1 MENLARIEALF
12 KTTVIVLWVAPIC
25 AVASALCVYY
35 NSLSLNSASSL
46 NRSETASVD
55 TTRLASN
62 VVDPILRS
70 SQSIEPPDVASPLLM
85 TTPILASRGAND
97 PLADRSSPGAVP
109 ATTRTATSDTDA
121 AASSLHAAT
130 PPLRVA
136 TPPNLAPNP
145 SLLRLASVST
155 RRVLDVLQPV
165 ADTLIPRKDVQVF
178 QDASSSPRAVEKGPA
193 EGISQTA
200 PVLPADVENVAAVQF
215 SEDEHNGQW
224 PRNWPYV
231 WLPVA
236 PGSNVIYSSSGPF
249 IWEVAYVASS
259 KESASTSGGRTQIK
273 IAHAKTIKKRQGA
286 FVANPA
292 KRMNTNEPEGADSSR
307 PGDPLP
313 LSSQL

>member
-1 MENLARIEALF
+1 MEEYFRGIESLF
-12 KTTVIVLWVAPIC
+12 KTSFFVLLVAPIC
-25 AVASALCVYY
+25 AAVSVLGVYH
-35 NSLSLNSASSL
+35 NLQGPNSSLSLIQSDATSL
-46 NRSETASVD
+46 D
-55 TTRLASN
+55 TTRHASDVAN
-62 VVDPILRS
+62 SVLRS
-70 SQSIEPPDVASPLLM
+70 SQSIEPPSVAPPPL
-85 TTPILASRGAND
+85 TTTLEERPSIQT
-97 PLADRSSPGAVP
+97 VH
-109 ATTRTATSDTDA
+109 ATTRTTAPDPDTDA
-121 AASSLHAAT
+121 TSLPVTT
-130 PPLRVA
+130 PP
-136 TPPNLAPNP
+136 TLASTP

-224 PRNWPYV
+224 PRNWPFV

>member
-1 MENLARIEALF
+1 
-12 KTTVIVLWVAPIC
+12 VIVLWVAPIC

-155 RRVLDVLQPV
+155 RRLLDVLQPV
-165 ADTLIPRKDVQVF
+165 ADAIVPPRDVQVF
-178 QDASSSPRAVEKGPA
+178 QDASSSARAVDNVDKGVA
-193 EGISQTA
+193 EDSLQTA
-200 PVLPADVENVAAVQF
+200 PVSSADAENVEAVQF
-215 SEDEHNGQW
+215 SEDEHDGQW
-224 PRNWPYV
+224 PRNWPHI
-231 WLPVA
+231 WLHATPV
-236 PGSNVIYSSSGPF
+236 SNVTFASSGPF
-249 IWEVAYVASS
+249 IWEAASVPAS
-259 KESASTSGGRTQIK
+259 KEGASTKGAHPQIK
-273 IAHAKTIKKRQGA
+273 IAHAKPIKKRGT

-292 KRMNTNEPEGADSSR
+292 KRKNTDAPEGADSS

-313 LSSQL
+313 LQSQQL